1 MTIQELKGIV
11 LGETIGDKLMYVE
24 IIDRTGPLMALTEG
38 LLNFLF
44 GRSLVGRHIFALLL
58 IFFQAGYFG
67 ILLINNKAYNENNY
81 VPALIFGVLCFFSFD
96 LLAITPELLASIL
109 LLMALNNLFKEIE
122 FRVDRDSIVLNL
134 GVFLGLAS
142 LFIFSYSIFLI
153 GAIFILIV
161 FARAT
166 IRKILLLLVGF
177 GLVHAALLLFYYC
190 YERTDYLWAHF
201 YVANVT
207 QFGSSLVDINSIFVL
222 GALPLLYFVFS
233 LFMLTR
239 EARFTK
245 YQSQLF
251 QVIFLWLGIAT
262 IQMFFT
268 SERTPHSFFT
278 FIPPL
283 AYFISHY
290 LLLIRRRFI
299 SESMLWVLIIGLI
312 SVNLLSKED
321 VVRQVDYAGL
331 FPGKSPYDY
340 SVDRK
345 KVIIL
350 GDDMSLLKHNKFSGY
365 FLDWGLS
372 KKYFDNPDYYEN
384 VIKVSK
390 AISEDTPDAIIDE
403 SGMLSPFVERIP
415 ALQKNYRKE
424 NNIYWK
430 R

>member
-1 MTIQELKGIV
+1 MTVQELKGIV

-24 IIDRTGPLMALTEG
+24 IIDRTGPLMALMEG

-44 GRSLVGRHIFALLL
+44 GRSLVGRHILALLL
-58 IFFQAGYFG
+58 IFFQACYFG
-67 ILLINNKAYNENNY
+67 ILLINNKAYNENSY
-81 VPALIFGVLCFFSFD
+81 VPALIFGVLSFFSFD
-96 LLAITPELLASIL
+96 LLATTPELMASIL

-142 LFIFSYSIFLI
+142 LFIFSYIIFLI
-153 GAIFILIV
+153 GVIFILIV

-177 GLVHAALLLFYYC
+177 GLVHATLLLFYYC

-207 QFGSSLVDINSIFVL
+207 QFGSSLVDIRSIFVL

-262 IQMFFT
+262 VQIFFT

-278 FIPPL
+278 FIPSL

-290 LLLIRRRFI
+290 LLLIRRRFV
-299 SESMLWVLIIGLI
+299 SESMLWVLIIGMI
-312 SVNLLSKED
+312 SVNLLSKQD
-321 VVRQVDYAGL
+321 VVKQVDYAGL
-331 FPGKSPYDY
+331 FPGKSPYDS

-350 GDDMSLLKHNKFSGY
+350 GDDMSLLKHNTLSGY

-390 AISEDTPDAIIDE
+390 AISHDTPDAIIDE